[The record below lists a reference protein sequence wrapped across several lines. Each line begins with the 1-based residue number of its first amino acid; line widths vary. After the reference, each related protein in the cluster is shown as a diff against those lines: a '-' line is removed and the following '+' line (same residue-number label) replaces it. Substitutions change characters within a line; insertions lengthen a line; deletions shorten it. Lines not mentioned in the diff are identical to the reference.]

1 MGRYTGSVCR
11 LCRREKIK
19 LFLKGSKCETDKCP
33 IERRAYP
40 PGEHG
45 KDRRTKESDYGLQL
59 REKQKAKR
67 IYGSRER
74 QFRNY
79 FDDAARQTGVT
90 GEYLLQGLEKRLDNV
105 VYRLGF
111 AMSRAAARQ
120 LVRHRHITVD
130 NRLVDIPSYQV
141 SANNLVA
148 VREQSRNLSVIQGAL
163 EKRGGRTIPSWLELN
178 AEAMS
183 GRVRMMPSRA
193 DIQIPVQEQLI
204 VELFSK

>member
-74 QFRNY
+74 PFRNY

-120 LVRHRHITVD
+120 LVRHRHIMVD

-148 VREQSRNLSVIQGAL
+148 VREQSRNLSVIQDAL

>member
-19 LFLKGSKCETDKCP
+19 LFLKGPKCETAKCP

-40 PGEHG
+40 PGDHG
-45 KDRRTKESDYGLQL
+45 KDRRVKESDYGLQL

-67 IYGSRER
+67 IYGARER

-79 FDDAARQTGVT
+79 FEGATRQTGVT
-90 GEYLLQGLEKRLDNV
+90 GQYLLQALECRLDNV

-111 AMSRAAARQ
+111 ALSRAAARQ

-141 SANNLVA
+141 SANSLVA
-148 VREQSRNLSVIQGAL
+148 VRAESRNLVMVQDAI
-163 EKRGGRTIPSWLELN
+163 EKRGGRTLPGWLELN

-204 VELFSK
+204 VELYSK